1 MSRCLTLYTKTPSWL
16 KKVGMTR
23 NEATVYCVIYD
34 YVRNGLPAHPTYA
47 ELAEE
52 LWSDDTSPC
61 PTVAR
66 NAVSG
71 LIEKGFIAQPFR
83 GNSHGRA
90 NEYTLLVT
98 LYDLF
103 QIVDREN
110 PGYFSDAQR
119 AAYKED
125 LNIEISY
132 QDRPVDNIPTLPAKP
147 AKDKEQETDFDF
159 DDEFG
164 LNDEQSTP
172 KVETVT
178 VITADGEEIEV
189 PAEQPDDDADDPDE
203 QFSQEAQPIKTPENE
218 HHDQWWVP
226 EDDETPVAIDEN
238 GMDPHQRA
246 YFNKQNNT
254 AWSDEVLK
262 SFDIPF

>member
-1 MSRCLTLYTKTPSWL
+1 MARCLTLYTKTPSWL

-34 YVRNGLPAHPTYA
+34 YIRNGLPAHPTYA

-98 LYDLF
+98 LYELF

-125 LNIEISY
+125 LNIEISH
-132 QDRPVDNIPTLPAKP
+132 QDRPTNNIPTLPAKP

-164 LNDEQSTP
+164 LNDEQPTP

-178 VITADGEEIEV
+178 VITPEGEEIEV
-189 PAEQPDDDADDPDE
+189 PAEQPDDDADDPDAQLADDVSRSE
-203 QFSQEAQPIKTPENE
+203 SQRAESHPKQVST
-218 HHDQWWVP
+218 H
-226 EDDETPVAIDEN
+226 IDVSD
-238 GMDPHQRA
+238 MDPHQRA

-254 AWSDEVLK
+254 EWNTEG
-262 SFDIPF
+262 IPF

>member
-1 MSRCLTLYTKTPSWL
+1 MAHCLTLYTKTPSWL

-34 YVRNGLPAHPTYA
+34 YIRNGLPAHPTYA

-98 LYDLF
+98 LYELF

-119 AAYKED
+119 AAYEKD
-125 LNIEISY
+125 LNIEISH
-132 QDRPVDNIPTLPAKP
+132 QDRPANNIPTQPTASRLHRDTTPPAKP
-147 AKDKEQETDFDF
+147 AEQETTFYDDFLNDC
-159 DDEFG
+159 G
-164 LNDEQSTP
+164 LNDEQPTP

-178 VITADGEEIEV
+178 VITKEGEEIEV
-189 PAEQPDDDADDPDE
+189 PVEQPPDDDVDDPDV
-203 QFSQEAQPIKTPENE
+203 PENE
-218 HHDQWWVP
+218 EHPKQISTHIGVKD
-226 EDDETPVAIDEN
+226 
-238 GMDPHQRA
+238 MDPQQRA
-246 YFNKQNNT
+246 YFNKQNN
-254 AWSDEVLK
+254 AEWSDDLLG
-262 SFDIPF
+262 DIPF

>member
-1 MSRCLTLYTKTPSWL
+1 MSHCLTLYTKTPSWL

-34 YVRNGLPAHPTYA
+34 YIRNGLPAHPTYA

-98 LYDLF
+98 LYELF
-103 QIVDREN
+103 QIVDKKN

-125 LNIEISY
+125 LNIEISH
-132 QDRPVDNIPTLPAKP
+132 QDRPANNIPTLPAKP
-147 AKDKEQETDFDF
+147 AEQETIF
-159 DDEFG
+159 DDDF
-164 LNDEQSTP
+164 LNDCGLDFLNDCGLAQ
-172 KVETVT
+172 
-178 VITADGEEIEV
+178 VIPDWGTGWT
-189 PAEQPDDDADDPDE
+189 PDDDNAVKDVKD
-203 QFSQEAQPIKTPENE
+203 
-218 HHDQWWVP
+218 
-226 EDDETPVAIDEN
+226 
-238 GMDPHQRA
+238 MDPQQKA
-246 YFNKQNNT
+246 YFNKQENT
-254 AWSDEVLK
+254 EWDDS
-262 SFDIPF
+262 DIPF